1 MSPPDAHTD
10 EELRERAAEALA
22 DLREVDGVAAELVAP
37 YLALQATWPAGTSY
51 NIVPHG
57 VRAALDSLR
66 ARGGQPL
73 VAAFH
78 RAVLLSAM
86 AATRPTL
93 RAHPAW
99 SESLALWDEAM
110 GRIRATLRKRS
121 DADLDYPSDLW
132 AKDIALAS
140 GRLWHAG
147 AVLIQP
153 RMGLSRRLLVQGG
166 VPTLLRGAATLA
178 AMGGHYPLYDMH
190 TANHTFPYFR
200 SEGWAAS
207 YRRIARALARDREAK
222 GIFCAVWFFDPA
234 VQRVSPNLAY
244 LRQFPLERGAV
255 FLKVR
260 TTEDGRQSALWNSP
274 PRRALYEAGEYDPQ
288 EYLMIW
294 PRRAMLAWLSRDGAT
309 EC

>member
-1 MSPPDAHTD
+1 
-10 EELRERAAEALA
+10 
-22 DLREVDGVAAELVAP
+22 
-37 YLALQATWPAGTSY
+37 LQATWPPGTSY
-51 NIVPHG
+51 NRLPDA
-57 VRAALDSLR
+57 VRGALDSLR

-86 AATRPTL
+86 AATRATV
-93 RAHPAW
+93 RAHPVW
-99 SESLALWDEAM
+99 SQSLALWDEAM
-110 GRIRATLRKRS
+110 GRIRTTLRKRS

-153 RMGLSRRLLVQGG
+153 RMGLSRRLLLQGG
-166 VPTLLRGAATLA
+166 APTLIRGVATLA
-178 AMGGHYPLYDMH
+178 AMGGHFPLYDMH
-190 TANHTFPYFR
+190 IANHTFSYFR
-200 SEGWAAS
+200 PEGWAES
-207 YRRIARALARDREAK
+207 YRRIARALAKDHEAK

-234 VQRVSPNLAY
+234 LQRVSPNLAY

-274 PRRALYEAGEYDPQ
+274 PRRALYEAGEYEPQ

-294 PRRAMLAWLSRDGAT
+294 PRRALLAWLRRDGAT
-309 EC
+309 E